1 MSKAIKKQS
10 DLPQLQHKY
19 INEKKIEESEKKLN
33 EDKTRFEKLLLEN
46 TQLQLELKQRE
57 SDAVKS
63 IIAYNMKFEEQ
74 QLQLK
79 NFEKQNNQ
87 YKLDIETIR
96 EETTQIYTNKIDQIK
111 EDFDKKINLLIVE
124 VSSEKERAEEYRN
137 KKNEYKTD
145 SIELKKERDRLN
157 ETLISTI
164 KKYEDLI
171 KNQKRD
177 YETQITQFKLRE
189 DEYIKQKESLSEN
202 EIYEV
207 YKDLKKT
214 FEKNLYELRE
224 FKETNNKITDEN
236 KIFKLSL
243 DTSDGILKECAKIQL
258 QKQKIINQYK
268 ENLEYKSSQLLMIKD
283 NHEEQVKDLS
293 DKFNEMINNLN
304 KELNHYKN
312 KTEMLLSENKKLKQL
327 SQIILD
333 QRNEVE
339 IYFLESLEEI
349 KLEIYKKKKGEQKKK
364 SLFPSLGKK
373 YEVKSEAISKFT
385 VKDLTAEDKEKM
397 LKILFSKINENRK
410 CKSYVDYSINKD
422 LVISNNE

>member
-1 MSKAIKKQS
+1 MSKTIKKQS
-10 DLPQLQHKY
+10 DLPQLPQKY

-33 EDKTRFEKLLLEN
+33 EDKTRFEKLIFEN
-46 TQLQLELKQRE
+46 TQLQLEIKQRE

-74 QLQLK
+74 QIQLK
-79 NFEKQNNQ
+79 NFEKQNSQ

-96 EETTQIYTNKIDQIK
+96 EETTQIYTNKIAQIK
-111 EDFDKKINLLIVE
+111 EDFDKKINLLVVE

-137 KKNEYKTD
+137 KKNEYKTE

-171 KNQKRD
+171 RDQKRD
-177 YETQITQFKLRE
+177 YESQITQFRIRE

-202 EIYEV
+202 EIYDV

-268 ENLEYKSSQLLMIKD
+268 DNLEYKSTQLSMIKD
-283 NHEEQVKDLS
+283 NHEEQIKDLT
-293 DKFNEMINNLN
+293 DKFNEIINNLN

-373 YEVKSEAISKFT
+373 YEIKNEAISKFT

-397 LKILFSKINENRK
+397 LKILFNKINENRK
-410 CKSYVDYSINKD
+410 CKSYIDYSINKE
-422 LVISNNE
+422 LVVSNDE